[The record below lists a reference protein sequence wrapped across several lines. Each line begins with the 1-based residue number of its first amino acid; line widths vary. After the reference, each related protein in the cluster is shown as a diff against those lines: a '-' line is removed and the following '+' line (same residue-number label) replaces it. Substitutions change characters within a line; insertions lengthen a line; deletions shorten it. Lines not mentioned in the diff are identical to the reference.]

1 MILPPHEVELLNSIT
16 LDALTIRVR
25 DLYVA
30 GWSLQAIG
38 DALIPPRRK
47 TTIRSWVLKAAGAS
61 YSPQEVIDAPTPI
74 PPLKAPKGRS
84 KPSSDK
90 SPSISPEDLE
100 QIQQLSPLA
109 QQFRSGMAPSSAPA
123 IANARLS
130 TLVKALYRDGI
141 SLKDL
146 SLAANVTYRA
156 MYKRVQPPRTHKT
169 PPKNQPN
176 STDLTN

>member
-1 MILPPHEVELLNSIT
+1 MILPPEEVELLNSIT
-16 LDALTIRVR
+16 LDALTIRAR

-30 GWSLQAIG
+30 GWSLQSIG

-47 TTIRSWVLKAAGAS
+47 TTVRSWVLRAAGAS

-74 PPLKAPKGRS
+74 PAPKLSKTRS
-84 KPSSDK
+84 KASST
-90 SPSISPEDLE
+90 ISPDDLA

-123 IANARLS
+123 TANARLS
-130 TLVKALYRDGI
+130 TLVKALYDQGI

-146 SLAANVTYRA
+146 AASANVTYRA
-156 MYKRVQPPRTHKT
+156 MYKRVQPPRTHKNR
-169 PPKNQPN
+169 PI
-176 STDLTN
+176 